1 MKNLTYIKPYD
12 IFLEKVIN
20 DNAETLTYTALN
32 VIKTKLEKMFDYGDN
47 TIDGEI
53 DSQQINNIDDNH
65 NGENINTEQS
75 GGTVSSIA
83 QATKKGK
90 EENKNMSFKEMN
102 LVLDSCEISKYAVD
116 SDSLILK
123 YSDDNFFYNLE
134 LFVYFDDVN
143 KIVNSGKDVSY
154 KDVQDC
160 FIKFKKYDCEDF
172 KLIGQM
178 TKNIKLDDI
187 NEDFLIELKVEFD
200 DIFSDEKDNFEIEM

>member
-90 EENKNMSFKEMN
+90 EENKNMSFKEIN
-102 LVLDSCEISKYAVD
+102 LVIDNCEISKYAVD

-172 KLIGQM
+172 ELIGQM